1 MNKVVLIGRLT
12 KDPELKFTPGNGTAV
27 ATLTLAVDRR
37 VPNKNGQREAD
48 FIAVTVWGKAAENTA
63 NYMSKGRLM
72 GVSGRIQ
79 TRSYEAKDGTRRYV
93 TEVVADEVQFL
104 DKGNGAASNQGQG
117 QNQGQSN
124 RPAAAGNSGYE
135 SMGFEGSMYE
145 DEMTPI
151 DDGDI
156 PF

>member
-12 KDPELKFTPGNGTAV
+12 KDPDLRFTPGKGTAV
-27 ATLTLAVDRR
+27 CRFILAVNRR
-37 VPNKNGQREAD
+37 FKSQGQPDAD
-48 FIAVTVWGKAAENTA
+48 FIPIVVWGKIAENTA
-63 NYMSKGRLM
+63 NYVSKGRLV
-72 GVSGRIQ
+72 GVSGSIH

-104 DKGNGAASNQGQG
+104 ESRNATANFDRSESILQGDNHGIPSDSNDIFNQNG
-117 QNQGQSN
+117 
-124 RPAAAGNSGYE
+124 
-135 SMGFEGSMYE
+135 YE
-145 DEMTPI
+145 DEITPI

>member
-12 KDPELKFTPGNGTAV
+12 KDPELRFAPGTGNAV
-27 ATLTLAVDRR
+27 ATITLAVDRR
-37 VPNKNGQREAD
+37 MPNRDGQREAD
-48 FIAVTVWGKAAENTA
+48 FIPVVIWGKQAEATA
-63 NYMSKGRLM
+63 NYMGKGRLM

-79 TRSYEAKDGTRRYV
+79 TRNYEAKDGTRRYV

-104 DKGNGAASNQGQG
+104 DRGD
-117 QNQGQSN
+117 
-124 RPAAAGNSGYE
+124 RTNSGAGMNNNTRNNNN
-135 SMGFEGSMYE
+135 SDFGASGAGDSFDM
-145 DEMTPI
+145 DMTPV

>member
-63 NYMSKGRLM
+63 NYMGKGRLM

-104 DKGNGAASNQGQG
+104 DRGNGSAPS
-117 QNQGQSN
+117 QGQSN
-124 RPAAAGNSGYE
+124 RPAAAAGNSGYGN
-135 SMGFEGSMYE
+135 MDFEGSMYE